1 MIVPRIKGANW
12 MSTPAGRVAGFRA
25 LLAHIREAYGL
36 DLGFVLWDG
45 STVPADLAA
54 GALAIVFADEG
65 VVAALVRRPS
75 FDTVIDLWVSAR
87 IDLRNGSMLDLLA
100 CKPKVKTREFRRRVN
115 KWLAVRTLSKFL
127 LV

>member
-1 MIVPRIKGANW
+1 
-12 MSTPAGRVAGFRA
+12 MSTPAGRVEGFRA
-25 LLAHIREAYGL
+25 LLAHVREAYGL

-87 IDLRNGSMLDLLA
+87 IDLRKGADSAGDGDSTTF
-100 CKPKVKTREFRRRVN
+100 VEHVF
-115 KWLAVRTLSKFL
+115 LSAARADAHCEPFATSCCA
-127 LV
+127 